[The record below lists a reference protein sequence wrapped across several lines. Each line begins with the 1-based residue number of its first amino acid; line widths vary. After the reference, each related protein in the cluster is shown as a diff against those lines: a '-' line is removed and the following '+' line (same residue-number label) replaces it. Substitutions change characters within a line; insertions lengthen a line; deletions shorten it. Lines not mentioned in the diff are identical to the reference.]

1 MELEGKAV
9 QEDRKTVHKPRDAEL
24 GPPEEQPEGGQC
36 GNLVRDGEELGQSTG
51 LHRPVEAPF
60 QGT

>member
-1 MELEGKAV
+1 M
-9 QEDRKTVHKPRDAEL
+9 HKPRDAEL
-24 GPPEEQPEGGQC
+24 GPPEEQPEGGQR